1 MRWFGAVGIG
11 LAVVGCATTPV
22 VGTKAGESAEPESGP
37 LSDARRRRDSA
48 ALIVPPTL
56 PAGASPTAVV
66 SFMKESVAAWVQ
78 SRRAAVDACTE
89 AYRDAGKD
97 LAPPERAGAMLEASQ
112 TALAFLSDYAKVS
125 NDVASALATDPEMKS
140 ELLAA
145 FRESERPHVDMA
157 KGLLDECISSD
168 DHGSATTGAAAEC
181 RKLVQGLPG
190 AARTK

>member
-1 MRWFGAVGIG
+1 MRRFGAVVVG

-22 VGTKAGESAEPESGP
+22 AASASGSPQSESGP
-37 LSDARRRRDSA
+37 LSEARARRDSA
-48 ALIVPPTL
+48 ALIVPPAL
-56 PAGASPTAVV
+56 PAGASPTTVV
-66 SFMKESVAAWVQ
+66 SFMKESVVAWVQ
-78 SRRAAVDACTE
+78 SRRAAVEACAT

-112 TALAFLSDYAKVS
+112 TALAFLRDYAKVS

-168 DHGSATTGAAAEC
+168 DHGSATSESIAEC
-181 RKLVQGLPG
+181 RQLLHDL
-190 AARTK
+190 TK